1 MRHEQEKRL
10 DAVLLLYILR
20 RSEPSSSRTKVQKTT
35 FLVEYNLRRA
45 NLVGPRFRFFRYL
58 NGPYSQQITEDL
70 DELARNGFISKT
82 ALTPTER
89 GQFLI
94 DLIIPPLRE
103 MPDNRRAFEII
114 DKVLQ
119 WCKPRRA
126 ESLLRHV
133 CGLEVSPDESP
144 DVRMKVRDVPRF
156 WDIIDPT
163 ETGLKIPPELEQLLK
178 SELALTPRQL
188 RDAKRRLPEIERR
201 AFKNLAETL
210 KNDDQPH
217 AQNQLG

>member
-10 DAVLLLYILR
+10 DAVLLLYILKG
-20 RSEPSSSRTKVQKTT
+20 SGPSSNRTKAQKTT
-35 FLVEYNLRRA
+35 FLVEFNLRRA
-45 NLVGPRFRFFRYL
+45 NLVGPHFRFFRYQD
-58 NGPYSQQITEDL
+58 GPYSQQISQDL
-70 DELARNGFISKT
+70 DDLARNGFISKT
-82 ALTPTER
+82 TLTPTER

-103 MPDNRRAFEII
+103 LSDNRRAFAII
-114 DKVLQ
+114 DKVLR

-144 DVRMKVRDVPRF
+144 DVHMKVRDVPRF
-156 WDIIDPT
+156 WDIIDPS
-163 ETGLKIPPELEQLLK
+163 EAGLKTSPELDQLLR

-188 RDAKRRLPEIERR
+188 RDAKRKLPETERR
-201 AFKNLAETL
+201 AFKNLEDAL
-210 KNDDQPH
+210 KNDDQPS
-217 AQNQLG
+217 AQTQLG

>member
-1 MRHEQEKRL
+1 MRREQEKRL

-20 RSEPSSSRTKVQKTT
+20 RSGPSSSRTKVQKTT
-35 FLVEYNLRRA
+35 FLVEFNLRRA
-45 NLVGPRFRFFRYL
+45 NLVGPHFRFFRYL
-58 NGPYSQQITEDL
+58 NGPYSQQITQDL

-82 ALTPTER
+82 TLAPTER

-119 WCKPRRA
+119 WCKPRRV

-144 DVRMKVRDVPRF
+144 DVHMKVRDVPRF
-156 WDIIDPT
+156 WDIIDPS
-163 ETGLKIPPELEQLLK
+163 ETGLKTSPELEQLLK
-178 SELALTPRQL
+178 GELALTPRQL

-201 AFKNLAETL
+201 AFRNLADAL
-210 KNDDQPH
+210 KSEDQPS
-217 AQNQLG
+217 AQTQLG